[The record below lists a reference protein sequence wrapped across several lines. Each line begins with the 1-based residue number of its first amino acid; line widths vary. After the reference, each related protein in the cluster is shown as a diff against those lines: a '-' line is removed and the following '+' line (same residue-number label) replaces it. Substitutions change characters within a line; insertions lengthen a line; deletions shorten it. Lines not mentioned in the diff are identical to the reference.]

1 MLQIAFKHL
10 PQQRRLN
17 EDETNEVLSLL
28 SIPADKRV
36 LQGHIFQRTGKSVTL
51 RDIHN
56 LARKANVIEVVL

>member
-17 EDETNEVLSLL
+17 EDETSEVLSLL
-28 SIPADKRV
+28 SIPANKKV
-36 LQGHIFQRTGKSVTL
+36 LQSHIFQRTGKSVTL

-56 LARKANVIEVVL
+56 LARKANIIEVVL